1 MATEEIAGAEPAEPV
16 AADGATTAAAR
27 SGSLLKAVGTVIG
40 LFLML
45 LATQL
50 AAPILGCKLLNSMT
64 PNCPAPE
71 VVVDKKGKA
80 VEAPKGPP
88 LYLPMDPPLVV
99 SLEDKGSIRF
109 LQVTVEL
116 MSRDE
121 HAIAALK
128 THMPVIRNNLL
139 MLLGGQAIASLTNRE
154 DKEKIR
160 AQALAEVQ
168 KIMKANPP
176 ENEDE
181 DEPAGTVEDLYF
193 TSFVVQ

>member
-1 MATEEIAGAEPAEPV
+1 MATEETASAAEAGAAPA
-16 AADGATTAAAR
+16 AAAR
-27 SGSLLKAVGTVIG
+27 SGGLLKAVGTVIG

-45 LATQL
+45 LTTQL

-71 VVVDKKGKA
+71 VVVDKDGKEVA
-80 VEAPKGPP
+80 APKGPP

-121 HAIAALK
+121 HVITALK

-139 MLLGGQAIASLTNRE
+139 MLLGGQQITSLTNRE

-160 AQALAEVQ
+160 QLALAEVQ
-168 KIMKANPP
+168 KILKDNPSG
-176 ENEDE
+176 EEDG
-181 DEPAGTVEDLYF
+181 DEHAGTVEDLYF

>member
-1 MATEEIAGAEPAEPV
+1 MATEETAGAEPAAP
-16 AADGATTAAAR
+16 AAAAAK

-45 LATQL
+45 LTTQL

-71 VVVDKKGKA
+71 VLVDEEGKEVA
-80 VEAPKGPP
+80 TPKGPP

-99 SLEDKGSIRF
+99 SLEDNGSIRF

-121 HAIAALK
+121 HVITALT

-139 MLLGGQAIASLTNRE
+139 MLLGGQAIGSLTNRE

-160 AQALAEVQ
+160 ALALAEVQ
-168 KIMKANPP
+168 KILKDNPP
-176 ENEDE
+176 AEEDKE
-181 DEPAGTVEDLYF
+181 HAGSVEDLYF